1 MHQALYRKWRPK
13 TFADV
18 YGQDHITSVL
28 KSEVSTGKISH
39 AYIFCGPRGTG
50 KTTCA
55 KIISRAVNC
64 EHPVNGDPCG
74 VCDSCR
80 AVEDGRATDVME
92 LDAASNNGV
101 DNVRDIRDSVVYSP
115 ADLKYKVY
123 IIDEVHML
131 STAAFNALLKTLE
144 EPPEYVIFILATTE
158 INKIPATVLSR
169 CQRFDFHRVSEE
181 VIAKRLR
188 VVCEGEG
195 IDADDDALLLI
206 ADLAQGAFR
215 DALNMLEYC
224 SGAGGKITQK
234 SASELLGASSS
245 QVLCSMAENIAA
257 RDVAATLSMIAKLS
271 SASRDI
277 LVYWRELIGFFRNML
292 ICASTRGN
300 IKKDGFTAR
309 AAEKYT
315 VPRIMQVLGVFCD
328 AEENM
333 MRTPASARLFAEM
346 ALVRVCDETMESD
359 TESLLIRI
367 AELEK
372 KLDALTSGKIT
383 LVQSAPASDTVEEIP
398 LTDDVPPI
406 WEDENAPVPPSDVQ
420 IPVANTGAVSFGKA
434 EPMAKPELQKPA
446 EEKKPAPVRAVS
458 LRGFADVVKKLEAT
472 DPSLASFMI
481 GSTAVE
487 KGGKLYI
494 YLENDFAA
502 QFACEESKKSII
514 ARTIADVLGK
524 NYDTNVIAPVCA
536 EGETEEYDA
545 VDELI
550 ETNK

>member
-28 KSEVSTGKISH
+28 KSEVSSGKISH

-64 EHPVNGDPCG
+64 EHPVDGNPCG
-74 VCDSCR
+74 VCDACR
-80 AVEDGRATDVME
+80 SVEEGRATDVME
-92 LDAASNNGV
+92 MDAASNNGV
-101 DNVRDIRDSVVYSP
+101 DNVRDIRDGVAYSP

-169 CQRFDFHRVSEE
+169 CQRFDFHRVSSE

-188 VVCEGEG
+188 VVCDGEG

-224 SGAGGKITQK
+224 SGAGGKITEK
-234 SASELLGASSS
+234 SASELLGASSAEL
-245 QVLCSMAENIAA
+245 LCNMAENIAK
-257 RDVAATLSMIAKLS
+257 RDVSATLDMIAKLS
-271 SASRDI
+271 STSRDI
-277 LVYWRELIGFFRNML
+277 LVYWRELISFFRNML
-292 ICASTRGN
+292 IYASTRGH
-300 IKKDGFTAR
+300 IKKDSFTAR
-309 AAEKYT
+309 AGDKYT
-315 VPRIMQVLGVFCD
+315 VPRIMQVLGIFCN

-346 ALVRVCDETMESD
+346 ALVRVCDETMND
-359 TESLLIRI
+359 NTEALLIRI

-372 KLDALTSGKIT
+372 KLDALSTGKIGI
-383 LVQSAPASDTVEEIP
+383 VQSIPAPLEEAP
-398 LTDDVPPI
+398 LPDDAPPI
-406 WEDENAPVPPSDVQ
+406 WEDENAPIPDPAPLPE
-420 IPVANTGAVSFGKA
+420 IPVSGIESPKPTPKKD
-434 EPMAKPELQKPA
+434 EPKPA
-446 EEKKPAPVRAVS
+446 PKEEKKPAPVRAVS
-458 LRGFADVVKKLEAT
+458 LRGFADVIKKLEAAE
-472 DPSLASFMI
+472 PSLASFMI

-494 YLENDFAA
+494 YLDNEFAA
-502 QFACEESKKSII
+502 QFACEESKKSVI
-514 ARTIADVLGK
+514 ARTIAEVLGK
-524 NYDTNVIAPVCA
+524 NYDTGVIMPVCA
-536 EGETEEYDA
+536 EEETEEYDA

-550 ETNK
+550 EPSK

>member
-64 EHPVNGDPCG
+64 EHPVDGNPCG
-74 VCDSCR
+74 VCDACR
-80 AVEDGRATDVME
+80 SVEEGRATDVME
-92 LDAASNNGV
+92 MDAASNNGV
-101 DNVRDIRDSVVYSP
+101 DNVRDIRDGVAYSP

-169 CQRFDFHRVSEE
+169 CQRFDFHRVSSE

-224 SGAGGKITQK
+224 SGAGGKITEK
-234 SASELLGASSS
+234 SASELLGASSAEL
-245 QVLCSMAENIAA
+245 LCRMAENIAK
-257 RDVAATLSMIAKLS
+257 RDVSEALAMVAKLS
-271 SASRDI
+271 STSRDI
-277 LVYWRELIGFFRNML
+277 LVYWRELISFFRNML
-292 ICASTRGN
+292 VYASTRGH
-300 IKKDGFTAR
+300 IKKDSFTAR
-309 AAEKYT
+309 AGDQYT
-315 VPRIMQVLGVFCD
+315 VPRIMQVLGVFCT

-359 TESLLIRI
+359 TDALLIRI

-372 KLDALTSGKIT
+372 KLEALTSGKIAI
-383 LVQSAPASDTVEEIP
+383 VPSAPSAFEEAP
-398 LTDDVPPI
+398 LPDDAPPI
-406 WEDENAPVPPSDVQ
+406 WEDENAPIPMVDAQ
-420 IPVANTGAVSFGKA
+420 IPTLPDDVPVRKA
-434 EPMAKPELQKPA
+434 ESAPKPKAEQKPP

-458 LRGFADVVKKLEAT
+458 LRGFADVIKKLEAAE
-472 DPSLASFMI
+472 PSLASFMI

-494 YLENDFAA
+494 YLDSDFAA
-502 QFACEESKKSII
+502 QFVSEDGRKEVIS
-514 ARTIADVLGK
+514 RTIAQVLGK
-524 NYDTNVIAPVCA
+524 NYDTNIIMPVCA
-536 EGETEEYDA
+536 EEETEEYDA

-550 ETNK
+550 EPSK